1 MWPHLS
7 PSSQTEDRR
16 MNAEFHSS
24 WIVRVALACALLA
37 AGGASAQ
44 QKLTVA
50 GYGGSYEDMM
60 RKEIIPAFE
69 HKTGAK
75 VEYVAGNSTDNIA
88 RMQAQRANPEIDVLI
103 ADDGPMYQAVALG
116 LCTDLKGIDFNALYP
131 VANMKTGKSVTIG
144 VVATG
149 IVYNKKYFDDNKIPA
164 PTSWNDLKDPK
175 FKKKLV
181 IPPMNNSYG
190 LHAVVMYA
198 RLNGGGEKNIDPGFK
213 VFKDEIGPNVLAY
226 EPQPGKMTELFQSGQ
241 AVIGIWGSGRVKV
254 FKETGFPVEFVIP
267 KEGSPAL
274 GISACPAAKPSPSP
288 LAQQFIQFLVQPD
301 IQALHA
307 KGAGAGPVN
316 KSTTLAPDVA
326 KGLPYGD
333 AVGKLIAL
341 DWDTM
346 NANRTA
352 WNNRWTREIER

>member
-1 MWPHLS
+1 MN
-7 PSSQTEDRR
+7 TRIRR
-16 MNAEFHSS
+16 SGLVCAAVL
-24 WIVRVALACALLA
+24 WALTFAGA
-37 AGGASAQ
+37 AAAQ

-50 GYGGSYEDMM
+50 GYGGSYEEMM

-69 HKTGAK
+69 KKTGAK

-88 RMQAQRANPEIDVLI
+88 RMQAQRANQEIDVAI
-103 ADDGPMYQAVALG
+103 VDDGPMYQAVALG
-116 LCTDLKGIDFNALYP
+116 LCSELKGVEFGALYP
-131 VANMKTGKSVTIG
+131 VADMKTGKSVTIG

-149 IVYNKKYFDDNKIPA
+149 LVYNKKYFEDNKLAA

-190 LHAVVMYA
+190 LHAVVMFA

-213 VFKDEIGPNVLAY
+213 VFKDEVGPNVLAY

-241 AVIGIWGSGRVKV
+241 AVIGVWGSGRVKV
-254 FKETGFPVEFVIP
+254 FQETGFPVEFVTP

-274 GISACPAAKPSPSP
+274 GISVCPTAKSNPSP
-288 LAQQFIQFLVQPD
+288 LAHQFVQFLLQPD
-301 IQALHA
+301 IQVIHA

-316 KSTTLAPDVA
+316 KSTKLSPEVA
-326 KGLPYGD
+326 RGLPYGD
-333 AVGKLIAL
+333 AVGKLIAV
-341 DWDTM
+341 DWDTI

-352 WNNRWTREIER
+352 WNNRWAREIER

>member
-1 MWPHLS
+1 
-7 PSSQTEDRR
+7 
-16 MNAEFHSS
+16 
-24 WIVRVALACALLA
+24 
-37 AGGASAQ
+37 
-44 QKLTVA
+44 
-50 GYGGSYEDMM
+50 MM

-316 KSTTLAPDVA
+316 KSTTLAPEVA

>member
-1 MWPHLS
+1 
-7 PSSQTEDRR
+7 
-16 MNAEFHSS
+16 MNSGIRNAWVAFAA
-24 WIVRVALACALLA
+24 VALTLLL

-50 GYGGSYEDMM
+50 GYGGSYEEMM

-69 HKTGAK
+69 KKTGAK
-75 VEYVAGNSTDNIA
+75 IEYVAGNSTDNIA
-88 RMQAQRANPEIDVLI
+88 RMQAQRANQEIDVAI
-103 ADDGPMYQAVALG
+103 VDDGPMYQAVALG
-116 LCTDLKGIDFNALYP
+116 LCTDLKGVDFKTLYP
-131 VANMKTGKSVTIG
+131 VADMKTGKSVTIG

-149 IVYNKKYFDDNKIPA
+149 LIYNKKYFDDNKLPA

-213 VFKDEIGPNVLAY
+213 VFKDEVGPNVLAY

-241 AVIGIWGSGRVKV
+241 AVIGVWGSGRVKV
-254 FKETGFPVEFVIP
+254 FKETGFPVEFVTP

-274 GISACPAAKPSPSP
+274 GISACPTAKPNPSP
-288 LAQQFIQFLVQPD
+288 LAQQFVQFLLLPD
-301 IQALHA
+301 IQAIHA

-316 KSTTLAPDVA
+316 MSTTLSADVA
-326 KGLPYGD
+326 RGLPYGE
-333 AVGKLIAL
+333 AVGKLIAV
-341 DWDTM
+341 DWDTI